1 MKKEPDYFAIS
12 RVWDEGV
19 ACADCMYCHT
29 RKEPRPYGEG
39 SVYETFRECDILDEL
54 AEGIAPALKQKR
66 RTNK

>member
-19 ACADCMYCHT
+19 ACADCMYYHT
-29 RKEPRPYGEG
+29 SKEPRPYGEG

-54 AEGIAPALKQKR
+54 ADGDCPGLETEEEDQ
-66 RTNK
+66 